1 MARFLITLPS
11 REHGGRG
18 ARPDFPGPVTDLRRA
33 YGPFDHLAQVGRAA
47 EIAAFHGALAPFDPE
62 GEESLVVAAG
72 VLRQSRWLRAVAE
85 FHPGIATPVYA
96 AKVSASLQRFSTDRL
111 DWKLAVDL
119 DRGTARA
126 QGDFLEG
133 PDRYARAEEFLTV
146 AKGVWSEE
154 GYTYEGRFYQVLAGG
169 FQPPLAGR
177 LFPRIHLSGTSKEAL
192 ELSARHADVHVFDPE
207 DDIEAAGLPGVAY
220 GLRIPVLARD
230 DDDEAWEAARRLW
243 RRDGGTAA
251 TLPDP
256 DPRTRLW
263 RGFAPSRP
271 ARAAGPAGPSGRAV
285 AEAAGSLGTAL
296 LGPFDTGAARHSP
309 AEAAGLPGTGGP
321 FRSGLVGAF
330 ETVAAGIRDYID
342 RGVGV
347 FFLEAAP
354 YIEETYRL
362 GERLLPLLAK
372 ESAHVR

>member
-1 MARFLITLPS
+1 MARFVITLPAGGD
-11 REHGGRG
+11 GGRG
-18 ARPDFPGPVTDLRRA
+18 PRPDFPGFVTDLRRA
-33 YGPFDHLAQVGRAA
+33 FGPFDHLAQAGRAA
-47 EIAAFHGALAPFDPE
+47 EIAGFGGAFAPFDPE

-72 VLRQSRWLRAVAE
+72 LLRQSRWLRLVAG

-96 AKVSASLQRFSTDRL
+96 AKVSASLQRFSADRL
-111 DWKLAVDL
+111 DWWLDVDL
-119 DRGTARA
+119 DPAVARA

-169 FQPPLAGR
+169 FASPLTGR
-177 LFPRIHLSGTSKEAL
+177 RFPAVHLSGTSPEAYA
-192 ELSARHADVHVFDPE
+192 LSARHADVHVFDPD
-207 DDIEAAGLPGVAY
+207 DDIEAAPLPGVAY
-220 GLRIPVLARD
+220 GLRLPVLARD
-230 DDDEAWEAARRLW
+230 DENEAWAAARHLW
-243 RRDGGTAA
+243 TAGGETAG

-263 RGFAPSRP
+263 RGFPSP
-271 ARAAGPAGPSGRAV
+271 GRAH
-285 AEAAGSLGTAL
+285 
-296 LGPFDTGAARHSP
+296 GP
-309 AEAAGLPGTGGP
+309 
-321 FRSGLVGAF
+321 GLVGSF

-372 ESAHVR
+372 EKAHVR